1 VTLNENTNEMQAN
14 YEYLMELDS
23 KIQKLNE
30 RIDELHMVM
39 NPNFKKDKAVCASPL
54 TKLEQEVF
62 LIIFTTTDTLLTYKD
77 IANRTGLSETM
88 VEKYVT
94 SLVVK
99 GIPVIKIYRNTRTY
113 LRLDER
119 YRLHQAK
126 NDLLK
131 LNEAIIQRM
140 F

>member
-1 VTLNENTNEMQAN
+1 
-14 YEYLMELDS
+14 
-23 KIQKLNE
+23 
-30 RIDELHMVM
+30 MVM